1 MRQVGHLPELWVTYF
16 GGIRQATGSDLSLHI
31 RKYLNYI
38 CSAYSDMTSD
48 NTIAKLDASD
58 YTNITLTVF
67 SFIKPTARLVELK
80 PALDFLQ
87 QSWCL
92 KCLPMHHT

>member
-1 MRQVGHLPELWVTYF
+1 MGYMFRRYTASYRLGFVSTY
-16 GGIRQATGSDLSLHI
+16 T
-31 RKYLNYI
+31 YLNYI

-67 SFIKPTARLVELK
+67 SLIKPIARFVDVK
-80 PALDFLQ
+80 PAPDFMQLVLEFEE
-87 QSWCL
+87 SPNVPYL
-92 KCLPMHHT
+92 KQ